1 MQKLIEGHKRF
12 LAEVFPARK
21 SHFHLLS
28 EGQTPAWLFITCADS
43 RVVPDLILGT
53 EPGDLFIARSIGN
66 VVPITSQDVDGVTA
80 TIEYSVEVLK
90 VRHAIVCGHS
100 DCGAL
105 KAALDRKSLA
115 NLPKARRWLDHGSG
129 LRLPAAV
136 ESCRRRKRGTGVA
149 DPRQRGCA
157 TDEPACA
164 AASGARRGR
173 GPPNRARLVLRHPH
187 GAHRGVRRE
196 TEEVCAADRIDNQPA
211 NVPLQKFAAQ
221 CLCHSERSLPPR
233 WNCHGPSSG
242 ARSGLYLSPS
252 RLNAGLV
259 DSPFSSVLTASGVS
273 GEAIMNSM

>member
-53 EPGDLFIARSIGN
+53 EPGDLFISRSIGN

-115 NLPKARRWLDHGSG
+115 NLPRARRWLDHVE
-129 LRLPAAV
+129 AAFAY
-136 ESCRRRKRGTGVA
+136 KQ
-149 DPRQRGCA
+149 PL
-157 TDEPACA
+157 
-164 AASGARRGR
+164 
-173 GPPNRARLVLRHPH
+173 N
-187 GAHRGVRRE
+187 
-196 TEEVCAADRIDNQPA
+196 AADGESAELASLIRGNVVAQLMNLHAQPPVARAEAEGRLTVHGWYYDILTGRIEEYDEKLKKF
-211 NVPLQKFAAQ
+211 VPL
-221 CLCHSERSLPPR
+221 
-233 WNCHGPSSG
+233 
-242 ARSGLYLSPS
+242 
-252 RLNAGLV
+252 
-259 DSPFSSVLTASGVS
+259 AS
-273 GEAIMNSM
+273 